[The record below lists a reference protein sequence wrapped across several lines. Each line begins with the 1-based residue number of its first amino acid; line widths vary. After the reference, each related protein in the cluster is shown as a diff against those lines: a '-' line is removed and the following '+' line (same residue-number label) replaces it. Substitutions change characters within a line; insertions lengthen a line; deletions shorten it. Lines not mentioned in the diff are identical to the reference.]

1 MIWGDLKKNIF
12 SNPKGGSLCFQKQK
26 SAMTNKIK
34 KFLYILEHLIQDGH
48 NEIPTFAIYHHI
60 DHVPSRIP
68 THNQYIGHKI

>member
-1 MIWGDLKKNIF
+1 MVRGYFEKKT
-12 SNPKGGSLCFQKQK
+12 
-26 SAMTNKIK
+26 MTNKIK